1 MTSETS
7 KNYRFLLGNYWNRA
21 KFVVLIGGYRD
32 QQGNRDFFSVTF
44 VTADK
49 EKIKRFLKLTGEN
62 FLLFF
67 LLKAIFYI
75 YRFANLSKKS
85 KLCSSWEVVFCVLL
99 SLSEVFLGFC
109 NKCFLF
115 LKKPV
120 SKFFL

>member
-1 MTSETS
+1 M
-7 KNYRFLLGNYWNRA
+7 
-21 KFVVLIGGYRD
+21 
-32 QQGNRDFFSVTF
+32 TF

-67 LLKAIFYI
+67 SAEGYILYIYI

-85 KLCSSWEVVFCVLL
+85 KLCSSWEVVSCVLL

-115 LKKPV
+115 LKKPY
-120 SKFFL
+120 